1 METHSNNGSLPSVFF
16 INPIPPA
23 GVDYGFTTP
32 PIGLSSLAAT
42 ISNAGYS
49 IDCFDMQ
56 LRGRTEEKLLQELRE
71 KRPDVVC
78 VTMTS
83 MVANYGFDLVRAMRA
98 VLPEA
103 QFIAGGVHPTVRPE
117 ATLRG
122 GFDMAVIGEGEHAL
136 LEILRRHGN
145 KDKSDIQGVATL
157 YADGTLRV
165 GKKNERIHDLDNL
178 PLPELKAF
186 GFPDAYS
193 QFSLTTSRGCP
204 HACLY
209 CGSKTI
215 FGRRVE
221 FHSPSRVLKELSRAI
236 YSYGQRE
243 GVFVDDTLNV
253 NQSRLN
259 AVLDGLITLKRESGV
274 DFSWSMNSRIDSGKR
289 TDWEKV
295 ARAGCRM
302 VSMGIETGSERIL
315 RDIDKGIQFKDVVPV
330 AKAISDAGMEAR
342 TTWIVGLP
350 GSYEEQLESIPLML
364 KLAPYVTSFSVH
376 NLLPLPGTPYGDT
389 PEKYGIHFDEKE
401 LLKSI
406 SFNALP
412 SPETLRFD
420 YLSREKMIEVFA
432 RMEDA
437 LCTVGFKAPAN
448 AKHGDRLIR
457 TPINRGSKPVE
468 AVLREPSRN
477 DLRAQA
483 SGEAILRR
491 SDGPQ

>member
-1 METHSNNGSLPSVFF
+1 MNASDCKNLLPSVFF

-42 ISNAGYS
+42 IANAGYK

-56 LRGRTEEKLLQELRE
+56 LRGRTEENLLQELRK

-83 MVANYGFDLVRAMRA
+83 MVANYGFGLVRAMRA
-98 VLPEA
+98 ILPNA

-136 LEILRRHGN
+136 LEILRRHG
-145 KDKSDIQGVATL
+145 DRDLSDIQGVA
-157 YADGTLRV
+157 AFDANGSLRV
-165 GKKNERIHDLDNL
+165 GTRSERIRDLDAL
-178 PLPELKAF
+178 PLPELEAF
-186 GFPDAYS
+186 GFPDSYS

-221 FHSPSRVLKELSRAI
+221 FHSASRVMRELTRAI

-259 AVLDGLITLKRESGV
+259 EVLDGLIALKQKSGV

-315 RDIDKGIQFKDVVPV
+315 RDIDKAIQLKDVVPV
-330 AKAISDAGMEAR
+330 AKAVSDAGMEAR

-350 GSYEEQLESIPLML
+350 GSYKEQLESIPLML

-389 PEKYGIHFDEKE
+389 PHKYGIHFNEKE

-412 SPETLRFD
+412 PPDTLRFD
-420 YLSREKMIEVFA
+420 YLSRDKMIEAFM
-432 RMEDA
+432 RIEDA
-437 LCTVGFKAPAN
+437 LCSVGFKSPAD
-448 AKHGDRLIR
+448 AKYGDRLIR

-468 AVLREPSRN
+468 AVLREPSR
-477 DLRAQA
+477 
-483 SGEAILRR
+483 SEAKRQGN
-491 SDGPQ
+491 GPETCDDPR